1 MDRTQDEP
9 SHRAAVDAWIERSL
23 DHDSSVEIVGLFRGA
38 LEVLWSCAV
47 TTLGTVTLTAIA
59 ERVLHT
65 ATSQYGFLAAINPR
79 PNGDAQWKQHLHER
93 LASTPRAELIA
104 GLRCGLIEFLT
115 VIGRLTAEILSEDLH
130 AALRKITAIPPE
142 ASPPADPHDVSRAV
156 TPKVLS

>member
-23 DHDSSVEIVGLFRGA
+23 DHDSSVEVVGLFRGA
-38 LEVLWSCAV
+38 LEALWSSAV

-65 ATSQYGFLAAINPR
+65 VTNQYGFLAAINPR
-79 PNGDAQWKQHLHER
+79 SNDDTRWKQHLHER

-104 GLRCGLIEFLT
+104 GLRFGLIEFLT
-115 VIGRLTAEILSEDLH
+115 VIGRLTAEILSEELH
-130 AALRKITAIPPE
+130 AALREVTAIPPE
-142 ASPPADPHDVSRAV
+142 VRPPADPHDVPPAV
-156 TPKVLS
+156 TTKVLS